1 MESVPLMKKNANLYD
16 PSSTSLSEEV
26 TETLYADDKVRIERI
41 ISTGQASPEGFWY
54 DQKENEWVCV
64 LEGQGVIQWED
75 GSTKV
80 LDRGK
85 WVLIPAHVRHRVLST
100 SATPPCIWLAFFWKR

>member
-1 MESVPLMKKNANLYD
+1 MKKNANLYD
-16 PSSTSLSEEV
+16 RSSVSPDEEV
-26 TETLYADDKVRIERI
+26 NETLYADDKVRIERI

-64 LEGQGVIQWED
+64 LEGQGVIQWGD
-75 GSTKV
+75 DSKKV
-80 LDRGK
+80 LEKGD

-100 SATPPCIWLAFFWKR
+100 STNPPCIWLAFFWKC

>member
-1 MESVPLMKKNANLYD
+1 MKKNANLYD
-16 PSSTSLSEEV
+16 LLVASLSEEV
-26 TETLYADDKVRIERI
+26 TETLHADEKVRIERI

-54 DQKENEWVCV
+54 AQKENEWVCV
-64 LEGQGVIQWED
+64 LEGQGAIQWED

-80 LDRGK
+80 LDRGE

-100 SATPPCIWLAFFWKR
+100 SATPPCIWLAFFWKC

>member
-1 MESVPLMKKNANLYD
+1 MESVLSMKKNVNLYD
-16 PSSTSLSEEV
+16 RSSASPDEEV
-26 TETLYADDKVRIERI
+26 TETLYADEKVRIERI

-75 GSTKV
+75 GSKKV
-80 LDRGK
+80 LRKGD

-100 SATPPCIWLAFFWKR
+100 STAQPCLWLSFFWKC

>member
-1 MESVPLMKKNANLYD
+1 MKKNANLYD
-16 PSSTSLSEEV
+16 PSSASLSEEV
-26 TETLYADDKVRIERI
+26 AETLYADEWVRIERI

-64 LEGQGVIQWED
+64 LEGQGAIQWED

-80 LDRGK
+80 LDRGE
-85 WVLIPAHVRHRVLST
+85 WVLISAHVRHRVLST
-100 SATPPCIWLAFFWKR
+100 SATPPCIWLAFFWRR